1 MPEKYSE
8 IILRISAFGR
18 VYDKR
23 IRTPY
28 FLPNKYDKIKLMTL
42 VDINRII
49 QLAIYLEELYELFF
63 DESEKVSDLTEDEY
77 NEYRNENYVEFHGE
91 YYHHIRYQYIQIL
104 LNKEFI
110 VLDLYEDTDIEG
122 ISFSRVEL
130 KIENLARKS
139 NPKI

>member
-28 FLPNKYDKIKLMTL
+28 FLPIKYDKIKLMTL

-91 YYHHIRYQYIQIL
+91 YYHNIRYQYIQIL

-122 ISFSRVEL
+122 ISFSRIEL